1 MLLLVKM
8 ETYWDKL
15 YCYYLINMYPKE
27 EISEGILSI
36 QETIIQIGISKN
48 ENIRVCNLLTNL
60 SLDVQKVTTLFKHA
74 ERLHRI
80 KESIGEIG
88 DELLEQLYELTN
100 LLDNKVITKK
110 SRDDDRLVTDG
121 DYRKY
126 QRKVKENHSPK

>member
-1 MLLLVKM
+1 
-8 ETYWDKL
+8 
-15 YCYYLINMYPKE
+15 MYPKE

-80 KESIGEIG
+80 KDLREEKKKFTTFVSTIEYWAKYKNWGELCGSIGEIG

-110 SRDDDRLVTDG
+110 SRDDDRLV
-121 DYRKY
+121 
-126 QRKVKENHSPK
+126 